1 MSEFMFKQDFVNI
14 QITQLQIK
22 CLFVMTCV
30 PSCCSGYE
38 NSFLKNQ

>member
-22 CLFVMTCV
+22 SPFLITCV
-30 PSCCSGYE
+30 PVKAP
-38 NSFLKNQ
+38 NMQLLFKL